1 MPVGKVKEA
10 KLDLGKSSP
19 ILMAQNTR
27 SESKGSSPVPKGVS
41 GIKDSMSSYG
51 NNISYNIAQLYGS
64 VEQTNSDTLK
74 IRLRQLQNNSN
85 LLLETEKKISKVL
98 KDLESTK
105 KAQPLLD
112 SAKKILEAISASAS
126 AVIGFELISAEAPII
141 GSVFIISAALSGIKL
156 SGFLKEY
163 KGSVEKLSLASNI
176 TAMAYAN
183 SNTIVKSGPQIISSA
198 LLLLNGV
205 VNAGKSFNSREQ
217 NQYKAQYLGLEEVQ
231 QKIDFTLKNFLKEIE
246 LSFEKD
252 EQILRSVKQ
261 QILAN
266 TNLD

>member
-10 KLDLGKSSP
+10 KLDSEKSST
-19 ILMAQNTR
+19 ILKTQNAR
-27 SESKGSSPVPKGVS
+27 SESKGSSSVPKGVS
-41 GIKDSMSSYG
+41 GIKDSISSYG

-64 VEQTNSDTLK
+64 VEQTNLDTLK
-74 IRLRQLQNNSN
+74 IRLRQLQNNSD
-85 LLLETEKKISKVL
+85 LMLKTEKEIFKVL
-98 KDLESTK
+98 KDLEDTK

-112 SAKKILEAISASAS
+112 SAKKIAETLSASAS
-126 AVIGFELISAEAPII
+126 AVIGFELIYAKAPIV
-141 GSVFIISAALSGIKL
+141 GSVFVISAALSGVKL

-163 KGSVEKLSLASNI
+163 KSSLEKLNLASSI
-176 TAMAYAN
+176 MAMASAN
-183 SNTIVKSGPQIISSA
+183 SNMIAKTGLHVINSS
-198 LLLLNGV
+198 LLFLSSITKTGEN
-205 VNAGKSFNSREQ
+205 FNMYKQ
-217 NQYKAQYLGLEEVQ
+217 NQHKAQYLELGKVK
-231 QKIDFTLKNFLKEIE
+231 QKIDFTLNNFLKEIE